1 MEALTSPK
9 ITVGVHC
16 SKLRTK
22 GNVHR
27 VGRRPRPSFAHN
39 KKPAEQ
45 TFYDSFDQTAYWCV
59 WTQTGLGPDREPCR
73 ADTCQAGRNCFVP

>member
-22 GNVHR
+22 GMYITSV
-27 VGRRPRPSFAHN
+27 VDPD
-39 KKPAEQ
+39 EQ
-45 TFYDSFDQTAYWCV
+45 KFYDTFDQTAYWCV

-73 ADTCQAGRNCFVP
+73 ADTCQAGRSCFVP

>member
-22 GNVHR
+22 GMYIASV
-27 VGRRPRPSFAHN
+27 VDPD
-39 KKPAEQ
+39 EQ
-45 TFYDSFDQTAYWCV
+45 TFYDTFDQTAYWCV
-59 WTQTGLGPDREPCR
+59 WTQTGFGPDREPCR
-73 ADTCQAGRNCFVP
+73 ADTCQAGRSCCIL

>member
-22 GNVHR
+22 GMYIASV
-27 VGRRPRPSFAHN
+27 VD
-39 KKPAEQ
+39 PAEQ
-45 TFYDSFDQTAYWCV
+45 TFYDTFDQTAYWCV

-73 ADTCQAGRNCFVP
+73 ADTCKAGRGCFVP